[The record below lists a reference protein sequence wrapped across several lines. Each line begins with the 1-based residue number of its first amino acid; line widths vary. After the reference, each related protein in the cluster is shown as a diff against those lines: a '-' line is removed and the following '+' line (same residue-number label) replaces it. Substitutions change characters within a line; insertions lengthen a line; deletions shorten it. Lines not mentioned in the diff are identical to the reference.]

1 MTIFDVDA
9 ELMEAKNLFM
19 PNDDETVEEAVNNQ
33 IMTDV
38 ALWKGDINT
47 IVLHKSDFQYKNGYM

>member
-9 ELMEAKNLFM
+9 ESMEAKNLFM